1 MRNRAAGVAIVET
14 RAGQFCYDTRS
25 RTEALPHRADGRC
38 GVWAVAHRGA
48 SGHAPENTLAAFR
61 RAVELGAT
69 FIETDLQLSRDARFV
84 AMHDATLD
92 RTTTARGSV
101 QALTLA
107 ELRELDVGSWF
118 GPQFVGE
125 RIPTLEEILD
135 FARESDVAL
144 YLELKPGGVWGS
156 GHALV
161 GALRGAQ
168 EATSVVVLSF
178 DPATL
183 AGIRQLEP
191 TLMTGFLFDQACPD
205 AVGRAL
211 HVGARQLAPRGDLV
225 TPELVAQAR
234 RADLQVVTWTIN
246 EPAHIRALI
255 AAGVDGIMSDYPD
268 RVVAA
273 LRE

>member
-1 MRNRAAGVAIVET
+1 MWV
-14 RAGQFCYDTRS
+14 
-25 RTEALPHRADGRC
+25 
-38 GVWAVAHRGA
+38 VAHRGA
-48 SGHAPENTLAAFR
+48 SGYAPENTLAAFR

-92 RTTTARGSV
+92 RTTTGHGPV
-101 QALTLA
+101 QALRLA
-107 ELRELDVGSWF
+107 ELRELDAGSWF
-118 GPQFVGE
+118 GPEFAGE
-125 RIPTLEEILD
+125 RIPELKEILE
-135 FARESDVAL
+135 FARESDVGL
-144 YLELKPGGVWGS
+144 YLELKPGGVWGTV
-156 GHALV
+156 HALL
-161 GALRGAQ
+161 GALRGARD
-168 EATSVVVLSF
+168 ASRAVILSF
-178 DPATL
+178 DPGTL
-183 AGIRQLEP
+183 AEVRLLAP
-191 TLMTGFLFDQACPD
+191 TLMTGFLFDQPYPD
-205 AVGRAL
+205 AVERAL
-211 HVGARQLAPRGDLV
+211 RMGVHQLAPRGDFV

>member
-1 MRNRAAGVAIVET
+1 
-14 RAGQFCYDTRS
+14 
-25 RTEALPHRADGRC
+25 
-38 GVWAVAHRGA
+38 VWVVAHRGA

-69 FIETDLQLSRDARFV
+69 FIETDLQLSRDAHFL
-84 AMHDATLD
+84 AIHDATLD

-107 ELRELDVGSWF
+107 ELRELDAGSWF

-135 FARESDVAL
+135 FARESDVAF
-144 YLELKPGGVWGS
+144 YLELKPGDAWDS

-161 GALRGAQ
+161 GALRDAQ

-191 TLMTGFLFDQACPD
+191 TLMTGFLFDQPYPN
-205 AVGRAL
+205 AVERAL
-211 HVGARQLAPRGDLV
+211 GVGARQLAPRGDLV